1 MNAAKS
7 LVISTVALLLA
18 GAAQAQT
25 VQPRYD
31 SETYKP
37 VFKGSMTPGADGP
50 DDSLTGSQANSRRL
64 VGEPFPGAKKAERKL
79 AGEALVD
86 RPNYRVDTYKSVFN
100 AGMVGSSGEIQLEAP
115 SAGPSAG
122 EAAIPH
128 GKSPTAHANEM
139 AELFRQ
145 ACLLSL
151 SDGQSDRVADWAL
164 SQGYVSVRNGETRRE
179 IKQLTQGAQSLNIF
193 ARDTSET
200 SPLLVFT
207 SRPLQCGVIAR
218 QEVDAPRLRAQLA
231 RLAVQW
237 SGTPAPRAML
247 LEELNGTETSVDGRL
262 LAYRFNTNGQRQT
275 LATLSPRSAK
285 SDAPFLAVRIGEG
298 AGR

>member
-1 MNAAKS
+1 MNKARS
-7 LVISTVALLLA
+7 LVVSVVTLLVA
-18 GAAQAQT
+18 GAVQAQADYNPD
-25 VQPRYD
+25 VH
-31 SETYKP
+31 KP
-37 VFKGSMTPGADGP
+37 VF
-50 DDSLTGSQANSRRL
+50 TG
-64 VGEPFPGAKKAERKL
+64 
-79 AGEALVD
+79 
-86 RPNYRVDTYKSVFN
+86 
-100 AGMVGSSGEIQLEAP
+100 GMVPGSELPMDPP
-115 SAGPSAG
+115 SAGPLSTAPAN
-122 EAAIPH
+122 EAIAR
-128 GKSPTAHANEM
+128 GTSPTAHANEM

-145 ACLLSL
+145 ACLISL

-164 SQGYVSVRNGETRRE
+164 GQGYVTVRNGETRRE
-179 IKQLTQGAQSLNIF
+179 IKQLTQGAQGLNIF

-218 QEVDAPRLRAQLA
+218 QPVDAARLRAQLA

-247 LEELNGTETSVDGRL
+247 LDELTDTATSVDGRFF
-262 LAYRFNTNGQRQT
+262 AYRFNNNGQRQT

-298 AGR
+298 GAR